1 MGQNATE
8 TRTPQPSE
16 RALADLTPFFDA
28 PTATSPVWLAGD
40 RIAFISDRSGVP
52 QVWVTEPVG
61 DDTAGGESGLLVR
74 PLTRVPD
81 RIAALSATQNG
92 EAIVFGMDTGGNE
105 HQQLWLLDIPGGDP
119 AVAGEPVPLT
129 SQPGVIH
136 SFGAIAPAGDR
147 FAFSSNERD
156 PRFFDVRVI
165 GLGDTASIP
174 ILQLARDSALY
185 PVAYSPDGERL
196 LIRQNNTNLDH
207 DLFLHDPDGHGP
219 VLLTAHEGEASIA
232 DAAFAADGQSI
243 IVATNQDR
251 EFAALVRISLTGET
265 LEVLAEPEW
274 DVELLDVDPANG
286 TIAYSVNEDGISRLR
301 LLSSEGT
308 EVAVDEL
315 PSGTIER
322 LSWSPSGDALAVSI
336 TSPVAPGAVWLVRPD
351 GSARPAVAAVYGDLD
366 AAAMVEPEI
375 VRFTS
380 HDGLEIP
387 AFWFVPEGDG
397 PFPVIVDV
405 HGGPEGQR
413 RAAWQPVLQ
422 FLVARGY
429 AVLSTNV
436 RGSTGYGKAY
446 CHLDD
451 VERRYD
457 AVEDLAAAHD
467 WLRARETVIPDE
479 IGIYGVSYGGFMVLA
494 ALTTQPGRWAV
505 GVDVVG
511 IANFVSFFA
520 NTGPWRRRLRAAE
533 YGDPDTQA
541 DLLREL
547 SPIHRVADIQAPMFV
562 IHGRNDPRVP
572 LGETEQIVAA
582 VRERGGV
589 AELAIFD
596 DEGHGLIKR
605 KNRIQGYGLMADFL
619 AEHLRARRVDDRI
632 ELPDPID

>member
-1 MGQNATE
+1 MNRTVSE

-16 RALADLTPFFDA
+16 QTLADLTPFFDA
-28 PTATSPVWLAGD
+28 PTASSPVWLAGN

-52 QVWVTEPVG
+52 QVWVTDPITDTEGIVDTGSDVG
-61 DDTAGGESGLLVR
+61 IQQ
-74 PLTRVPD
+74 LTRVPD
-81 RIAALSATQNG
+81 RIAALSATPDGQV
-92 EAIVFGMDTGGNE
+92 IVFGMDTGGNE
-105 HQQLWLLDIPGGDP
+105 HQQLWSMALPGGSPDEAGHP
-119 AVAGEPVPLT
+119 VALT
-129 SQPGVIH
+129 NQPDVIH
-136 SFGAIAPAGDR
+136 SFGAVPPAGDR

-156 PRFFDVRVI
+156 PRFFDIRVI
-165 GLGDTASIP
+165 GLGDPASIP

-207 DLFLHDPDGHGP
+207 DLFLHDPDGHQP
-219 VLLTAHEGEASIA
+219 VLLTAHDGEASIA

-243 IVATNQDR
+243 LVATNHDR
-251 EFAALVRISLTGET
+251 EFAALVRLSLAGET
-265 LEVLAEPEW
+265 IEVLAEPDW
-274 DVELLDVDPANG
+274 DIELLSVNPVTG
-286 TIAYSVNEDGISRLR
+286 TIAYSVNEDGISRLI
-301 LLSSEGT
+301 LHHDDGKEI
-308 EVAVDEL
+308 AVDEL
-315 PSGTIER
+315 PGGTIER
-322 LSWSPSGDALAVSI
+322 LSWSRSGDSLAVSI
-336 TSPVAPGAVWLVRPD
+336 TSPVAPGAIWLVRTD
-351 GSARPAVAAVYGDLD
+351 GTTRPVVAAAYGDLD
-366 AAAMVEPEI
+366 PAQMVDPEI

-380 HDGLEIP
+380 FDGLEIP
-387 AFWFVPEGDG
+387 AFWFVPEGEG

-422 FLVARGY
+422 FLVSRSF

-436 RGSTGYGKAY
+436 RGSTGYGKTY

-457 AVEDLAAAHD
+457 SVEDLGAAHD
-467 WLRARETVIPDE
+467 WLRAQETVIPNE

-494 ALTTQPGRWAV
+494 ALTTQPERWAV

-511 IANFVSFFA
+511 IANFVSFFE

-547 SPIHRVADIQAPMFV
+547 SPIHRVANIRAPMFV

-572 LGETEQIVAA
+572 LGETEQIVTAI
-582 VRERGGV
+582 REHGGT

-605 KNRIQGYGLMADFL
+605 NNRIRGYGLMADFL
-619 AEHLRARRVDDRI
+619 DQHLGPQAAR
-632 ELPDPID
+632 